1 MNNRRGRP
9 SGHPDTKAR
18 IAAAGRDLFLR
29 RGYRATTVRAV
40 AAAAGVDSALIGYH
54 FGSKQGLF
62 AQALDLSCVAPGA
75 LDVALTG
82 DRAGLADRLLTAVLT
97 LWDANSPA
105 AHRLAA
111 QDTDTMRALRDYLER
126 ELIPRLAEFLGGPD
140 ATGRAAAAVTILAGV
155 IFTRYLNPIRPLA
168 TQAAADIRSR
178 LAGPLRMALGSVR
191 APLRDPSSPL
201 LSGDP
206 GPRARPA

>member
-9 SGHPDTKAR
+9 PGHPDTRAR
-18 IAAAGRDLFLR
+18 IAAAGRELFLR
-29 RGYRATTVRAV
+29 HGYRATTVRAV
-40 AAAAGVDSALIGYH
+40 AAAPGVDAALIGYH

-62 AQALDLSCVAPGA
+62 AQALDLSCVAPGT

-82 DRAGLADRLLTAVLT
+82 DRPGLADRLLTAVLT
-97 LWDANSPA
+97 LWDANAPA
-105 AHRLAA
+105 TNRLAA
-111 QDTDTMRALRDYLER
+111 HDADTMRALRDYLER

-140 ATGRAAAAVTILAGV
+140 ATARAAAAVTILAGV
-155 IFTRYLNPIRPLA
+155 IFTRYLNPIRPLS
-168 TQAAADIRSR
+168 TQAAAETRRR
-178 LAGPLRMALGSVR
+178 LVAPLRVALGSGR

-206 GPRARPA
+206 GPRVRPA